1 MQSEVTRWG
10 NVFDTTYDSKRF
22 NNCRSGCNRMFD
34 MSDPWLYRSSYGVT
48 LQWLSPVGPLAITLA
63 KTLKER
69 PGDDTELFSFS
80 IGKTF

>member
-1 MQSEVTRWG
+1 
-10 NVFDTTYDSKRF
+10 
-22 NNCRSGCNRMFD
+22 
-34 MSDPWLYRSSYGVT
+34 MSDPWLFRASYGVT